1 MVVQEQIDRLGGV
14 IEQVRAD
21 LGNAPEPPVVT
32 FSASTTLVDEYR
44 TQARIRDFTLAVDEP
59 PLIGG
64 SDTGP
69 TPVELVLAAL
79 GTCQEIV
86 YATYARVLG
95 IPVEAVEVTA
105 EGRLDLRG
113 FFGVAELP
121 AGFQDVSFTVEITS
135 PAAAEDIARLAR
147 VVNAHCPVLD
157 ILSQPVPVQGNV
169 KLNGEAL
176 PI

>member
-1 MVVQEQIDRLGGV
+1 VAVQQVDRLGTV

-21 LGNAPEPPVVT
+21 LGNAPEPPIAT
-32 FSASTTLVDEYR
+32 FSATTSLVDEYR
-44 TQARIRDFTLAVDEP
+44 TKVRIREFALDVDEP

-64 SDTGP
+64 TDTGP

-95 IPVEAVEVTA
+95 IPLDGVEVTA

-113 FFGVAELP
+113 FFGVADVP
-121 AGFQDVSFTVEITS
+121 AGFRDVTFTVDIAS
-135 PAAAEDIARLAR
+135 PAAAEDIARLVEA
-147 VVNAHCPVLD
+147 VNVHCPVLD
-157 ILSQPVPVQGNV
+157 ILKQPVSVRGEAR
-169 KLNGEAL
+169 LNGEAL
-176 PI
+176 QI

>member
-1 MVVQEQIDRLGGV
+1 MVVQQQVDRLGGV

-21 LGNAPEPPVVT
+21 LGAAPEPPIAT
-32 FSASTTLVDEYR
+32 FSASSSLVDEYR
-44 TQARIRDFTLAVDEP
+44 TEVRIREFRFDVDEP

-64 SDTGP
+64 TDAGP

-95 IPVEAVEVTA
+95 IPLDGVAVSA

-113 FFGVAELP
+113 FFGVADVP
-121 AGFQDVSFTVEITS
+121 AGFQDVSFTVDIAS
-135 PAAAEDIARLAR
+135 PAPAADVARLVEA
-147 VVNAHCPVLD
+147 VNAHCPVLD
-157 ILSQPVPVQGNV
+157 ILKQPLLVQGQV
-169 KLNGEAL
+169 RLNGESI
-176 PI
+176 PV